1 MTSPKKKQSCLDQSE
16 AEKFVT
22 QVGRRH
28 THTGINAKNELYSKV
43 ALVKHL
49 VLSVPQFNSDGP
61 LKSKVSY
68 FQNRLWASYQPNYSQ
83 TDRATD
89 LPMACKLN
97 FVLYGQIIKKISAL
111 CASV

>member
-1 MTSPKKKQSCLDQSE
+1 MTVLLKDYL
-16 AEKFVT
+16 ALFV
-22 QVGRRH
+22 RR
-28 THTGINAKNELYSKV
+28 
-43 ALVKHL
+43 
-49 VLSVPQFNSDGP
+49 FNSDGP